1 MVAEQIQV
9 IEENEV
15 LDNVVSKIIILS
27 VHQGISAENERLSS
41 QVNSQNLT
49 KIAILIK
56 MYFTR
61 LRHCNKK
68 TLC

>member
-41 QVNSQNLT
+41 QVNSK
-49 KIAILIK
+49 KI
-56 MYFTR
+56 
-61 LRHCNKK
+61 NKN
-68 TLC
+68 TNTG